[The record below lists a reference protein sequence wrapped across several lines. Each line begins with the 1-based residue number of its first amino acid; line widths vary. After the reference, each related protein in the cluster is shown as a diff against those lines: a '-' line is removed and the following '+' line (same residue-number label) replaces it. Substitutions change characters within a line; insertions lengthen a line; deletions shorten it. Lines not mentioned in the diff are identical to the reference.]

1 MSRVDVQFFD
11 QGFHRVLFDAMPIPA
26 FVVDKNVCIFDYNA
40 AAARLVG
47 KNRRLVIRRPGGEV
61 LSCLHSTEMAEGCGR
76 APACSDCVVRKS
88 VRAASRGHRVVR
100 RTAEMELVRKGRTA
114 KVKLRVSCQS
124 FTYGKSSFILLI
136 LEGLN
141 DLDEPLS
148 FKKTVHGRPIS
159 RRATL

>member
-1 MSRVDVQFFD
+1 MSRVDVQFLD

-26 FVVDKNVCIFDYNA
+26 FVVDKDMSILDYNA
-40 AAARLVG
+40 AAARLMG

-61 LSCLHSTEMAEGCGR
+61 LHCVHFTKVPAGCGR
-76 APACSDCVVRKS
+76 APTCSDCVVRKS

-100 RTAEMELVRKGRTA
+100 RTAEMELVRKGRPT
-114 KVKLRVSCQS
+114 KVNLRVSCQP

-141 DLDEPLS
+141 DLDELLS

-159 RRATL
+159 CRATL